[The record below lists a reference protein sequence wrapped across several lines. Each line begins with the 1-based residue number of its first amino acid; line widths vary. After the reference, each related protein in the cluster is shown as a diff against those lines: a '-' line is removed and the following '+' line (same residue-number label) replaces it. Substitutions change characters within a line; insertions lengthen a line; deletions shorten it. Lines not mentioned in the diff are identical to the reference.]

1 MTRFKFSKRF
11 IQAVEGFA
19 ERYLLPIGIW
29 VFTPLKAHATQL
41 FVAHLTPKDVH
52 VDVPLSNIAVEAFS
66 TGDFVGP
73 QLFPVVD
80 VRKQSDKYYTIGK
93 NSWLRTPST
102 TLRAPKTSPLR
113 VEFDV
118 SSDSYFSDNYALA
131 SENAHEVIA
140 NADDPIQLRA
150 RTTRFLVDMLMR
162 DQEVRIANLVT
173 SVSNIGSGTLL
184 TAASGNR
191 WSNYISSD
199 PVADVTTGHAFI
211 RSNTG
216 LVANTGLMD
225 WDTYQTVRRHPVLLD
240 MYKYTQGGLVNDA
253 ELKEVFKV
261 GRILVSNAI
270 RNRAV
275 ENATA
280 SLVNIWGNNF
290 LLCHVSPTPTGLR
303 TATFG
308 LAFRWLNPELPAPWG
323 VRVYN
328 DPDPGKKTEILE
340 AGYYQDEKVVAAQL
354 AYLVGDTL

>member
-1 MTRFKFSKRF
+1 MFKV
-11 IQAVEGFA
+11 INA
-19 ERYLLPIGIW
+19 LLSLCAGYAQRA
-29 VFTPLKAHATQL
+29 LALAL
-41 FVAHLTPKDVH
+41 SPKDVH
-52 VDVPLSNIAVEAFS
+52 IDVPLSNIAVEAFA
-66 TGDFVGP
+66 TGDFLGMK
-73 QLFPVVD
+73 LFPVVD
-80 VRKQSDKYYTIGK
+80 VRKQSDKYYTITR

-102 TLRAPKTSPLR
+102 TLRAPKESPRR

-173 SVSNIGSGTLL
+173 SISNIGSGVAL
-184 TAASGNR
+184 AGGNK
-191 WSNYISSD
+191 WSNYVSSD

-216 LVANTGLMD
+216 LIANTALMD

-253 ELKEVFKV
+253 ELKAVFKV
-261 GRILVSNAI
+261 EEILVSNAI
-270 RNRAV
+270 RNAAQ

-280 SLVNIWGNNF
+280 SLVNIWGNN
-290 LLCHVSPTPTGLR
+290 LLLAHVSQNPTGMR

-323 VRVYN
+323 VRVYD
-328 DPDPGKKTEILE
+328 DPDPGKKVEITE
-340 AGYYQDEKVVAAQL
+340 ASYYQDEKIVAAQL
-354 AYLVGDTL
+354 AYLVGSTL

>member
-1 MTRFKFSKRF
+1 MFKFIKQMLLALF
-11 IQAVEGFA
+11 AKHTEGVLA
-19 ERYLLPIGIW
+19 NLLGGR
-29 VFTPLKAHATQL
+29 
-41 FVAHLTPKDVH
+41 DVH
-52 VDVPLSNIAVEAFS
+52 IDVPLSNIAVEAFS
-66 TGDFVGP
+66 TGDFVGM

-80 VRKQSDKYYTIGK
+80 VRKQSDKYYTITK

-102 TLRAPKTSPLR
+102 TLRSPKTPPGR

-118 SSDSYFSDNYALA
+118 SSDSYFADNFALA
-131 SENAHEVIA
+131 SENAHEVLA

-162 DQEVRIANLVT
+162 DQEVRVANQVT
-173 SVSNIGSGTLL
+173 SITNIGSGVILAG
-184 TAASGNR
+184 AAK
-191 WSNYISSD
+191 WSNYVSSD
-199 PVADVTTGHAFI
+199 PIADVTTGHAFI

-216 LVANTGLMD
+216 LLPNTMLLD
-225 WDTYQTVRRHPVLLD
+225 FDTYQTVRRHPVLLD

-253 ELKEVFKV
+253 EMREVFKV
-261 GRILVSNAI
+261 DRIIVSNAI
-270 RNRAV
+270 RNAAP

-280 SLVNIWGNNF
+280 SLVNIWGNNC
-290 LLCHVSPTPTGLR
+290 LLAHITSNPTGLR

-340 AGYYQDEKVVAAQL
+340 AGYYQDEKIVAPQL
-354 AYLVGDTL
+354 GYLINATL